1 MYLKSE
7 KPSIRK
13 GVIDFLG
20 KVQQGKV
27 KISTVARVKAVETK
41 LLLGLDE
48 EKRREVFDEV
58 PQGNLPPV
66 FQE

>member
-1 MYLKSE
+1 M
-7 KPSIRK
+7 
-13 GVIDFLG
+13 G

>member
-1 MYLKSE
+1 MCLKTE
-7 KPSIRK
+7 KPGVRK
-13 GVIDFLG
+13 GVLDFLA
-20 KVQQGKV
+20 KVQHGKV
-27 KISTVARVKAVETK
+27 KISTVARVKAVETR

-58 PQGNLPPV
+58 PQGQLPPV